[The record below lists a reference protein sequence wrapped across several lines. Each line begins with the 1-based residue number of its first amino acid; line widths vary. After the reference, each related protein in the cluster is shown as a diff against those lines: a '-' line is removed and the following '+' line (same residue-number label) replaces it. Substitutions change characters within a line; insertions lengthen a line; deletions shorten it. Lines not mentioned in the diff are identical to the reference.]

1 MTGESVTYSQ
11 MMKEL
16 ETIMAQIG
24 NQNIDVDVLI
34 ENVRRASE
42 LITACKAKLK
52 GSEQVITGIIN
63 SMNEQ
68 PCSEEHCDL

>member
-1 MTGESVTYSQ
+1 MAAESITYSQ

-42 LITACKAKLK
+42 LINACKTKLK
-52 GSEQVITGIIN
+52 GSEQVIMGIVN

-68 PCSEEHCDL
+68 QDCGQLSGV

>member
-1 MTGESVTYSQ
+1 MAAESITYSQ

-42 LITACKAKLK
+42 LINACKTKLK
-52 GSEQVITGIIN
+52 GSEQVIMGIVNI
-63 SMNEQ
+63 MNEQ
-68 PCSEEHCDL
+68 QGCGQLSVV

>member
-1 MTGESVTYSQ
+1 MAAESITYSQ

-42 LITACKAKLK
+42 LINACKTKLK
-52 GSEQVITGIIN
+52 GSEQVIMGIVN

-68 PCSEEHCDL
+68 QGCGQLSGV